1 MAGPIIRA
9 ESLSKRYNGTTA
21 LDALNLDV
29 PAGSTGLLG
38 ENGAGKTT
46 FIKLL
51 LSLLGPSAGRAEVL
65 GHDVATD
72 GLALR
77 RRIGYMPEDECL
89 PPDHSAHDLVVRLGR
104 LSGLPRES
112 AVQRAYDV
120 LHLVGLGEER
130 YRPIEGYSIGM
141 KQRVKL
147 AQAIVHDPDLVL
159 LDEPTGGLDPD
170 GRLEMLDLIADIHH
184 KMGLSVLISTH
195 LLPDVERVCE
205 HVVIIREGQVVA
217 DGTLN
222 ELLQGVGEGVMV
234 RVVGDGTSFLERL
247 NSESLDAVETG
258 PDSWLVRGDD
268 PYEGILRAAADT
280 GVQLRRLERESRSL
294 EDVFL
299 ALHQESAP

>member
-1 MAGPIIRA
+1 MAGTIIRA

-170 GRLEMLDLIADIHH
+170 GRLEMLDLIAEIRH

-217 DGTLN
+217 DGALH
-222 ELLQGVGEGVMV
+222 ELLEGVGEGVMV

-247 NSESLDAVETG
+247 KAESLDAVETG

-268 PYEGILRAAADT
+268 PYDGILRAAADT
-280 GVQLRRLERESRSL
+280 GVELRRLERESRSL

>member
-9 ESLSKRYNGTTA
+9 ENLSKRYNGVPA
-21 LDALNLDV
+21 LDSLELEV
-29 PAGSTGLLG
+29 PEGSVGLLG

-51 LSLLGPSAGRAEVL
+51 LGLLIPSAGNADVL
-65 GHDVATD
+65 GHDVTTD
-72 GLALR
+72 GLELR

-147 AQAIVHDPDLVL
+147 AQSIVHDPDLVL
-159 LDEPTGGLDPD
+159 LDEPTSGLDPE
-170 GRLEMLDLIADIHH
+170 GRVEMLDLIADIHE

-205 HVVIIREGQVVA
+205 HVVIIREGRVVA
-217 DGTLN
+217 DGALR
-222 ELLQGVGEGVMV
+222 ELLQGVGEGVLV
-234 RVVGDGTSFLERL
+234 RVVGDGTSFQERL
-247 NSESLDAVETG
+247 ETEGLEAVETG
-258 PDSWLVRGDD
+258 PDSWLIRGDNPED
-268 PYEGILRAAADT
+268 GILRAAADT
-280 GVQLRRLERESRSL
+280 GVELRRLERESRSL

-299 ALHQESAP
+299 ALHQESEP

>member
-1 MAGPIIRA
+1 MAGAIIRA
-9 ESLSKRYNGTTA
+9 ERLSKRYNGIPA
-21 LDALNLDV
+21 LDSLDLDV
-29 PAGSTGLLG
+29 PEGSTGLLG

-51 LSLLGPSAGRAEVL
+51 LGLLAPSAGGASVL
-65 GHDVATD
+65 GHDVAHD

-77 RRIGYMPEDECL
+77 RRVGYMPEDECL
-89 PPDHSAHDLVVRLGR
+89 PPDQSAHDLVVRLGR

-147 AQAIVHDPDLVL
+147 AQSIVHDPDLVL
-159 LDEPTGGLDPD
+159 LDEPTSGLDPD
-170 GRLEMLDLIADIHH
+170 GRTEMLDLIANIHA
-184 KMGLSVLISTH
+184 KMGLNVLISTH

-205 HVVIIREGQVVA
+205 HVVILREGRVVA
-217 DGTLN
+217 DGPLKR
-222 ELLQGVGEGVMV
+222 LLEGVGEGVLV
-234 RVVGDGTSFLERL
+234 RIVGDGAAFTDRLHAEGLE
-247 NSESLDAVETG
+247 ATETG
-258 PDSWLVRGDD
+258 PDSWIVRGDD

-280 GVQLRRLERESRSL
+280 GVELRRLERESRSL

-299 ALHQESAP
+299 ALHQEAA

>member
-1 MAGPIIRA
+1 MAGAIIRA
-9 ESLSKRYNGTTA
+9 EGLSKRYNGTPA
-21 LDALNLDV
+21 LDSLSV
-29 PAGSTGLLG
+29 QIPEGSTGLLG

-51 LSLLGPSAGRAEVL
+51 LGLLHPSAGGASAL

-72 GLALR
+72 GLELR
-77 RRIGYMPEDECL
+77 RRVGYMAEDECL
-89 PPDHSAHDLVVRLGR
+89 PPDQSAHDLVVRLGR

-130 YRPIEGYSIGM
+130 YRSIQGYSVGM

-147 AQAIVHDPDLVL
+147 AQSIVHDPDLVL
-159 LDEPTGGLDPD
+159 LDEPTSGLDPE
-170 GRLEMLDLIADIHH
+170 GRVEMLDLIADIHR

-205 HVVIIREGQVVA
+205 HVVILRQGQVVA
-217 DGTLN
+217 DGPLHQ
-222 ELLQGVGEGVMV
+222 LLEGVGEGVLV
-234 RVVGDGTSFLERL
+234 RIVGDGASFVEKLGADG
-247 NSESLDAVETG
+247 LDATETG
-258 PDSWLVRGDD
+258 PDGWIVRGDD
-268 PYEGILRAAADT
+268 PYDGILRAAADA
-280 GVQLRRLERESRSL
+280 GVELRHLERESRSL

-299 ALHQESAP
+299 ALHQERT

>member
-1 MAGPIIRA
+1 MAGTIIRA

-29 PAGSTGLLG
+29 PEGSTGLLG

-51 LSLLGPSAGRAEVL
+51 LSLLVPSAGHAEVL
-65 GHDVATD
+65 GHDVATE

-170 GRLEMLDLIADIHH
+170 GRLEMLDLIADIHR

-217 DGTLN
+217 DGALH
-222 ELLQGVGEGVMV
+222 ELLEGVGEGVSV

-247 NSESLDAVETG
+247 ETEGLDAVETG

-268 PYEGILRAAADT
+268 PYDGILRAAADT